1 MCGPFSRSRNFEE
14 DYFRRV
20 ARFAALR
27 GAAFFAVRLTAF
39 LAAALRGAAF
49 FAVRLT
55 AFFAVRLAAA
65 FFTVRFAVFLAAA
78 FFTVRFAVFLAAFFA
93 GAFFAVRLA
102 AAFFTVR
109 LTVFFAALRGAA
121 FLAEALRAVFFAT
134 ATIPPVSFVFCTLQ
148 NAFGRTVT
156 EPREKSKDIRVNRQS
171 RVADMI
177 CAIDSHSAPM
187 CVIWHY

>member
-20 ARFAALR
+20 VRFAALR

-39 LAAALRGAAF
+39 LAALRGAAF
-49 FAVRLT
+49 L
-55 AFFAVRLAAA
+55 AVRLAAA
-65 FFTVRFAVFLAAA
+65 FFTVRFAVFLAAFFAGA
-78 FFTVRFAVFLAAFFA
+78 FFAVFLAAFFA

-109 LTVFFAALRGAA
+109 FTAFFAALRGAA

-148 NAFGRTVT
+148 NAFSRTVT
-156 EPREKSKDIRVNRQS
+156 EPREKSKDIRVIRQS
-171 RVADMI
+171 RVADVI
-177 CAIDSHSAPM
+177 CAIDSHSAPQ
-187 CVIWHY
+187 CPIWHY

>member
-20 ARFAALR
+20 VRFAALR
-27 GAAFFAVRLTAF
+27 GAAFFAVRLAAF
-39 LAAALRGAAF
+39 LAAALRG
-49 FAVRLT
+49 
-55 AFFAVRLAAA
+55 AA

-109 LTVFFAALRGAA
+109 FTAFFAALRGAA

-156 EPREKSKDIRVNRQS
+156 EPREKSKDIRVIRQS
-171 RVADMI
+171 RVADVI
-177 CAIDSHSAPM
+177 CAIDSHSAPK
-187 CVIWHY
+187 CAIWHY

>member
-1 MCGPFSRSRNFEE
+1 MCGPFSRSSNFEE

-20 ARFAALR
+20 VRFAALR

-78 FFTVRFAVFLAAFFA
+78 FFTVRFTVFLAAFFA

-109 LTVFFAALRGAA
+109 FTAFFAALRGAA

-156 EPREKSKDIRVNRQS
+156 EPREKSKDIRVIRQS
-171 RVADMI
+171 RVADVI
-177 CAIDSHSAPM
+177 CAIDSHSAPK
-187 CVIWHY
+187 CAIWHY

>member
-20 ARFAALR
+20 VRFAALR
-27 GAAFFAVRLTAF
+27 GAAFFAVRLAAF
-39 LAAALRGAAF
+39 LAAALRG
-49 FAVRLT
+49 
-55 AFFAVRLAAA
+55 
-65 FFTVRFAVFLAAA
+65 AA

-109 LTVFFAALRGAA
+109 FTAFFAALRGAA

-156 EPREKSKDIRVNRQS
+156 EPREKSKDIRVIRQS
-171 RVADMI
+171 RVADVI
-177 CAIDSHSAPM
+177 CAIDSLSAPK
-187 CVIWHY
+187 CAIWHY